1 MPNQGVLSD
10 NMMKRETRQLAV
22 VLRNAWCRQQFK
34 TIQRPYFLIFPH
46 LDTKDYKIFT
56 EDLSGFPNLSLEGR
70 PVQTKHSSE
79 SSKK

>member
-1 MPNQGVLSD
+1 MRGAGNS
-10 NMMKRETRQLAV
+10 
-22 VLRNAWCRQQFK
+22 LRQFK
-34 TIQRPYFLIFPH
+34 DLIFLFFPH